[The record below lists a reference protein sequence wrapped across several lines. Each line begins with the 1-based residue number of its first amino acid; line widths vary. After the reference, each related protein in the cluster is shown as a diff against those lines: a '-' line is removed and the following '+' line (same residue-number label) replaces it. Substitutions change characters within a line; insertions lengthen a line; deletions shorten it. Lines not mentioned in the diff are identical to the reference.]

1 MTHPARSTQALI
13 DELVRSTGCRDAS
26 EAIRAKARGLIEL
39 HVREFGEPS
48 LPISVDVLASLRSI
62 SRSEEAPVHS
72 PDAELVPDGL
82 GGVTM
87 RVNTDRPETRQRFSV
102 AHEISHTFFPDYTT
116 KEWCRTDARYRDRQN
131 AEDFLEMLCDI
142 GAAELLFP
150 QPWFG
155 RDATAVTDASGIISL
170 ASTYHASRE
179 ATIRRYTETSPDS
192 VAAVFFT
199 WKLKPTQIGTVGN
212 PNQSNFFGIS
222 TDDELREALRLRI
235 EYSVASESFKADG
248 HFLPRDKSIAKAG
261 PIYRAASTG
270 LPVDE
275 QCYLELGQA
284 SGTYRVSAIPLWTA
298 EDERGAAGE
307 NTVAAL
313 LRPVSVRKSAKKRN
327 SRGDPSLF

>member
-1 MTHPARSTQALI
+1 MTHPARSTHMLI

-26 EAIRAKARGLIEL
+26 EAIRAKARELIAL
-39 HVREFGEPS
+39 HVNVFGEPS

-150 QPWFG
+150 QPWFS
-155 RDATAVTDASGIISL
+155 RDAMAVTDASGIVSL

-212 PNQSNFFGIS
+212 PNQGNFFGIS
-222 TDDELREALRLRI
+222 AEDELREARRLRI

-248 HFLPRDKSIAKAG
+248 HFLPRDKSIAKDG
-261 PIYRAASTG
+261 PIYRAAFTG

-275 QCYLELGQA
+275 QCHLELGQA
-284 SGTYRVSAIPLWTA
+284 SGTYHVSAIPLWTA
-298 EDERGAAGE
+298 EDERGGCGE
-307 NTVAAL
+307 NTVAAV
-313 LRPVSVRKSAKKRN
+313 LRPVSVRRPAKKRN